1 MFYNL
6 DNQSDEDQDAF
17 PGEVTSNEDP
27 FDLYE
32 PAMTTSI
39 DINGGTNTVAP
50 MEITDELL
58 NTFIREQK
66 M

>member
-1 MFYNL
+1 
-6 DNQSDEDQDAF
+6 
-17 PGEVTSNEDP
+17 VTSNEDP